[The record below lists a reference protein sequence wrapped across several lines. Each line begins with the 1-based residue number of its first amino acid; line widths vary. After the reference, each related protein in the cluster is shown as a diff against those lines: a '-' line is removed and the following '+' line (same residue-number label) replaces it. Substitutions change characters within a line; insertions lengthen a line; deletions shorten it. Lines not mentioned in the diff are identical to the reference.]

1 MNTFGGFARRHYTS
15 LGALFSDARAIFA
28 RRREI
33 RAMMKNEVLDSA
45 FRERLM
51 LVVTGVNA
59 CRYCSYAHAREALAE
74 GITQKEIEDLS
85 EGTLAGSPPDQM
97 PALLYAQHWAE
108 ADGNP
113 DPEARRVVVKRYGA
127 QKVNTIELALQMIR
141 IGNLSGNTLDYLLY
155 KVSGGRWGA

>member
-1 MNTFGGFARRHYTS
+1 VNSFGGFARRHYTS
-15 LGALFSDARAIFA
+15 LGALIADVRAIFA
-28 RRREI
+28 RRKEI
-33 RAMMKNEVLDSA
+33 RALMRDEILDGA

-74 GITQKEIEDLS
+74 GITQDEIEDLS

-108 ADGNP
+108 ADGDP
-113 DPEARRVVVKRYGA
+113 DPEAREAVVTRYGT
-127 QKVNTIELALQMIR
+127 QKVEAIELALQMIR
-141 IGNLSGNTLDYLLY
+141 MGNLSGNTLDYVLY
-155 KVSGGRWGA
+155 KISGGRWGA

>member
-1 MNTFGGFARRHYTS
+1 VNTFGGFARRHYTS
-15 LGALFSDARAIFA
+15 LGGLLADIRTILA
-28 RRREI
+28 RRKEI
-33 RAMMKNEVLDSA
+33 RAMMKNETLDSA

-74 GITQKEIEDLS
+74 GITRKEIEDLS
-85 EGTLAGSPPDQM
+85 EGTLVGSPPDQI

-113 DPEARRVVVKRYGA
+113 DPEARRTVVERYSA
-127 QKVNTIELALQMIR
+127 QKVSIIELALHIIR

-155 KVSGGRWGA
+155 KISGGRWGV

>member
-1 MNTFGGFARRHYTS
+1 MRPFGGFARRHYTD
-15 LGALFSDARAIFA
+15 LRDLVTDARAIFA

-33 RAMMKNEVLDSA
+33 RALMRDEILDAA

-74 GITQKEIEDLS
+74 GITPEEIEDLS
-85 EGTLAGSPPDQM
+85 EGALEGSPPDQM

-108 ADGNP
+108 AEGNP
-113 DPEARRVVVKRYGA
+113 DPEARKAVLARYGSD
-127 QKVNTIELALQMIR
+127 KVAAIELTLQMIQM
-141 IGNLSGNTLDYLLY
+141 GNLSGNTFDYVLY
-155 KVSGGRWGA
+155 KISGGRWGM